1 MPSDQAAVPAVPT
14 AFPREVMQRIDPSPE
29 VQQQVASAIEAC
41 TKWRPQ
47 VVQVAK
53 ADAMPAQSTTAQVC
67 DVLDRWPLLYGG
79 QVLKAASV
87 GVGLA
92 IAAALAC
99 TAIGASFLWA
109 VRQAVRIMRLGPP
122 TGLLIGRAVGGA
134 LCGVGLATAF
144 LLLTLPVFAAVTA
157 AETVDKAFLF
167 WTRTA
172 PWAAAVFA
180 VLFVLA
186 AVPDAWRY
194 RASPAATR

>member
-1 MPSDQAAVPAVPT
+1 MPPDQIAVLAVPP
-14 AFPREVMQRIDPSPE
+14 PYPVMQRIDPSLE

-67 DVLDRWPLLYGG
+67 DVLDRWPLLYDG
-79 QVLKAASV
+79 QELRVVSL

-99 TAIGASFLWA
+99 TAIGASFLWV
-109 VRQAVRIMRLGPP
+109 VRHAVRIMRLGPP
-122 TGLLIGRAVGGA
+122 TGLLIGRVVEGA

-144 LLLTLPVFAAVTA
+144 VLLNLHAFVAAIPGEMA
-157 AETVDKAFLF
+157 GKAFLSWRGTVP
-167 WTRTA
+167 WT
-172 PWAAAVFA
+172 AAVFA
-180 VLFVLA
+180 VLFVLP
-186 AVPDAWRY
+186 AVPDAWRC
-194 RASPAATR
+194 RTSRAATR